1 MSKKSA
7 RKVTRATTSSVDFNP
22 DYTHIKQDLKR
33 IGGLAAFF
41 TVAMIALS
49 FILK

>member
-1 MSKKSA
+1 MSKKSS
-7 RKVTRATTSSVDFNP
+7 RRTVRATTSMDFNP

-41 TVAMIALS
+41 AAVMIVLS
-49 FILK
+49 FFIN